1 VIIPLTRI
9 STLSEHTRRRK
20 LVNRGFTPRRLRLP
34 DIELADAN
42 LSGGGEPGHRPAN
55 FVSGYEHLAV
65 RFPVRATA
73 PL

>member
-1 VIIPLTRI
+1 MPGD
-9 STLSEHTRRRK
+9 HP
-20 LVNRGFTPRRLRLP
+20 VNP